1 MIAYIANRPALQIG
15 RHQVIDYD
23 TLWLECALAR
33 AARAADIDDFPFVDD
48 IRNGI
53 VQYLETKCPLQLLHL
68 DDLYDRLRRMLVK
81 IGCERIADKLEPLAP
96 PVTLSLQELATRAGN
111 GFELAFFE
119 SLRAE
124 LTDLR
129 DAGAEEIRFTGLR
142 ECVRLLRGSSKWDRG
157 CDRLLAEIE
166 GFLADW
172 NGTHFAAA

>member
-1 MIAYIANRPALQIG
+1 MISFIANRPALQIG

-23 TLWLECALAR
+23 TLWLESALAR
-33 AARAADIDDFPFVDD
+33 AARAADIEDFPFVDD

-129 DAGAEEIRFTGLR
+129 DAGAEEVRFIGLH
-142 ECVRLLRGSSKWDRG
+142 ECVCLLRGSTKWDRG

-166 GFLADW
+166 GFLTGW
-172 NGTHFAAA
+172 NDTRLAVA